1 MNRVLKGDIIYSRSR
16 TNLQSC
22 KDGYLVIEEGK
33 CRGVFEKLPE
43 KYQEIPLEDY
53 TGHLIIPGLVDLH
66 LHAPQY
72 TFRSLGM
79 DLELLE
85 WLNTHT
91 FPQESRIWSM
101 PKRRMGCLQ
110 KT

>member
-1 MNRVLKGDIIYSRSR
+1 MNRVLKGDIVYSRSK
-16 TNLQSC
+16 TSLQSC
-22 KDGYLVIEEGK
+22 KDGYLVIEEGR

-43 KYQEIPLEDY
+43 KYQKIPLEDY
-53 TGHLIIPGLVDLH
+53 TGHLIIPGLVDIH

-91 FPQESRIWSM
+91 FPQESRYQD
-101 PKRRMGCLQ
+101 LEYAQ
-110 KT
+110 KA